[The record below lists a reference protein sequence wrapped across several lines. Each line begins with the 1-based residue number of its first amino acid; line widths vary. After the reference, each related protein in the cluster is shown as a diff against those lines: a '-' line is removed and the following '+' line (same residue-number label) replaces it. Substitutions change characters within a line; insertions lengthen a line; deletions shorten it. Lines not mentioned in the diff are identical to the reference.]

1 MWGAR
6 QAHDDVTAL
15 LHRLR
20 DRLPLPEPPP
30 PLTTIDQRRQSPK
43 RSG

>member
-20 DRLPLPEPPP
+20 DRLALPEPP